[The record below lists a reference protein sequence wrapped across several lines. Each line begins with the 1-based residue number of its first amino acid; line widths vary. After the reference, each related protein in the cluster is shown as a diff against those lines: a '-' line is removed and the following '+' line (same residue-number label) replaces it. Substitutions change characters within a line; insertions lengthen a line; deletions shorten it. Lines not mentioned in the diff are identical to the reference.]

1 MTASTHPAAPAGPVL
16 PGSIAIER
24 VADRISRGRFRSVL
38 FDFDGT
44 LSLIR
49 EGWREIMIPMM
60 VEILAGLRT
69 GEAETDL
76 IAIVSEFV
84 DRLTGQQTIYQMIQ
98 LCKEIRKRGGTPA
111 EPLAYKRRYHDQLLQ
126 HIHGRIE
133 GLRSG
138 SISPADMM
146 LPGSL
151 DLLENLKSRGMA
163 LYLASGTDVG
173 YVRDEAGLLGITPY
187 FEDRI
192 YGALDQHESFSKAM
206 VIQDILRSHRLN
218 GPELLGFGDGYV
230 EIENVKDVGGLAV
243 GVASDE
249 ARREDINAWKRN
261 RLIRAGADLIIP
273 DYREQG
279 KLIAYLCDDVP

>member
-1 MTASTHPAAPAGPVL
+1 MSAPTHPAAPVGPVL
-16 PGSIAIER
+16 PGSVAIEK

-44 LSLIR
+44 ISLIR

-60 VEILAGLRT
+60 VEILTDLRS

-76 IAIVSEFV
+76 TAIVSEFV

-98 LCKEIRKRGGTPA
+98 LCKEIRKRGGTPD
-111 EPLAYKRRYHDQLLQ
+111 EPVAYKRRYHDLLLR
-126 HIHGRIE
+126 HIHGRLE
-133 GLRSG
+133 GLRNG
-138 SISPADMM
+138 SVSPADMM

-151 DLLENLKSRGMA
+151 DLLENLKNRGLA
-163 LYLASGTDVG
+163 LYLASGTDAG
-173 YVRDEAGLLGITPY
+173 YVRDEAGLLGVTPY

-192 YGALDQHESFSKAM
+192 YGALDQHENFSKAM
-206 VIQDILRSHRLN
+206 VIQDILHSHRLN

-230 EIENVKDVGGLAV
+230 EIENIKDVGGLAV

-249 ARREDINAWKRN
+249 ARREGIDAWKRN
-261 RLIRAGADLIIP
+261 RLIRAGAALIVP
-273 DYREQG
+273 NYREQE
-279 KLIAYLCDDVP
+279 KLIAYLCNEA